1 MKRSTC
7 SPCQEC
13 MYSYIDSR
21 LAPPTTPLPRL
32 RAANNWR
39 EFWLLVTMKSSN
51 PRVSPVQPPAWSPPY
66 GIFTR
71 IHRKQNVFCHW
82 HENQLKRR
90 ERFTDRGRLPAEKGQ
105 EDGEK
110 EEEAK
115 KERDEWGEWL
125 SRNVTADV
133 WLWVGFFDKLVW
145 YIAQSYEQTDTKRA
159 DTNTHWHTHRHIHI
173 SRIAVAPMWPVHSF
187 VMQDIAWRPGN
198 RTTQLS
204 MHYAHEISLAV
215 SNFSLH
221 THKSTH
227 SHTPFASLSVPLWH
241 VVSLWIAGGIS
252 MHAALEWQI
261 KNK

>member
-21 LAPPTTPLPRL
+21 LAPPTTPLPPPLARGKQL
-32 RAANNWR
+32 TGVLASCYH
-39 EFWLLVTMKSSN
+39 EEQ
-51 PRVSPVQPPAWSPPY
+51 QPPCKPRATPY

-90 ERFTDRGRLPAEKGQ
+90 ERFTDRGRLLAEKEQ
-105 EDGEK
+105 EDGEGDR

-125 SRNVTADV
+125 SRNVTVDG
-133 WLWVGFFDKLVW
+133 WLWVGCFDKLVW

-159 DTNTHWHTHRHIHI
+159 DTNTHWHTHTD
-173 SRIAVAPMWPVHSF
+173 VF
-187 VMQDIAWRPGN
+187 
-198 RTTQLS
+198 T
-204 MHYAHEISLAV
+204 
-215 SNFSLH
+215 
-221 THKSTH
+221 
-227 SHTPFASLSVPLWH
+227 
-241 VVSLWIAGGIS
+241 
-252 MHAALEWQI
+252 
-261 KNK
+261 